1 MKLFV
6 NGREIEVP
14 ASAMQKRIVEFL
26 REDLDLTGAKN
37 ACDIGACGACTIL
50 VNDEPMRICVK
61 LVKDFAGARIL
72 TIEGLAAPDGTLHP
86 LQQAFVDCGAIQCGY
101 CTPGMVLTA
110 HAFLLKNPR
119 PMREQIRSAIFKNL
133 CRCTGY
139 QQIIDAVEQAAPYYQ
154 KQTETREDGNSLS
167 PQRSAGRELGR
178 GATTP
183 EKTEVSATAAS
194 SPRPYPPVEE
204 RETKR
209 AEGAH
214 ISASTRTPVTR
225 SAAT

>member
-6 NGREIEVP
+6 NNREVEVP
-14 ASAMQKRIVEFL
+14 ASAMGKRIVEFL

-50 VNDEPMRICVK
+50 VNDEPCRICIK

-72 TIEGLAAPDGTLHP
+72 TIEGLAAADGTLHP

-110 HAFLLKNPR
+110 YAFLLKHPR
-119 PMREQIRSAIFKNL
+119 PARDQIRQAIFKNL

-139 QQIIDAVEQAAPYYQ
+139 QQIIDAVEKAAPHY
-154 KQTETREDGNSLS
+154 RAVASGILPDVEDGILPSG
-167 PQRSAGRELGR
+167 P
-178 GATTP
+178 
-183 EKTEVSATAAS
+183 AS
-194 SPRPYPPVEE
+194 D
-204 RETKR
+204 
-209 AEGAH
+209 
-214 ISASTRTPVTR
+214 ISK
-225 SAAT
+225 SAALTTIFPPGKMPGSTAG

>member
-6 NGREIEVP
+6 NGREVEVP

-110 HAFLLKNPR
+110 HAFLLKHPR
-119 PMREQIRSAIFKNL
+119 PTRDQIRQAIFKNL

-139 QQIIDAVEQAAPYYQ
+139 QQIIDAIEKAALHYQQDERGLQAASTSGQ
-154 KQTETREDGNSLS
+154 NSANKNSNDSKL
-167 PQRSAGRELGR
+167 AGVQAG
-178 GATTP
+178 
-183 EKTEVSATAAS
+183 
-194 SPRPYPPVEE
+194 
-204 RETKR
+204 
-209 AEGAH
+209 
-214 ISASTRTPVTR
+214 
-225 SAAT
+225 

>member
-6 NGREIEVP
+6 NGKEIEVP
-14 ASAMQKRIVEFL
+14 AVAMEKRIVEFL

-37 ACDIGACGACTIL
+37 ACDVGACGACTIL
-50 VNDEPMRICVK
+50 IDDEPLKICIK
-61 LVKDFAGARIL
+61 LVKDFAGRHIL

-119 PMREQIRSAIFKNL
+119 PTREQIRRAIFQNL

-139 QQIIDAVEQAAPYYQ
+139 QQIIDAVEKAAPHYLR
-154 KQTETREDGNSLS
+154 ET
-167 PQRSAGRELGR
+167 
-178 GATTP
+178 ATY
-183 EKTEVSATAAS
+183 K
-194 SPRPYPPVEE
+194 PVELV
-204 RETKR
+204 TK
-209 AEGAH
+209 
-214 ISASTRTPVTR
+214 
-225 SAAT
+225 